1 MGGFMSITDLPGQGP
16 VRVGISI
23 DDLCGLLLA
32 QAVWSAITNGPN
44 NELFGKQFRH
54 TVIALDNAFE
64 AVASMGCL
72 SPSVKS
78 NAAKH
83 RSSNIASSARS
94 CSTVP
99 GDSEE

>member
-1 MGGFMSITDLPGQGP
+1 MSITGLP

-23 DDLCGLLLA
+23 DDLCSLLLA
-32 QAVWSAITNGPN
+32 QAVWSAITNGQN

-54 TVIALDNAFE
+54 TVIPLDNDFE
-64 AVASMGCL
+64 AVASTGCL

-78 NAAKH
+78 DAAKH